1 MWIMW
6 IIATG
11 ARNAFVSVNPLIG
24 PVRTGD
30 IGTSS
35 LGTVRDTSLLCNQL
49 YSFLSDRRGA
59 ND

>member
-49 YSFLSDRRGA
+49 YSFF
-59 ND
+59 